1 MEAKGP
7 HGGGL
12 LTGRPTRSGARPR
25 WLVAV
30 GLVGLVV
37 GAVDPLEGSVVV
49 LVGSGCVAFG
59 THLEGSRH
67 RKTAAWGFVLVLAGF
82 SVMLTVT
89 AIGGVGGST
98 GRSPWWATLVTPFA
112 VGWVLGL
119 VAGVRA
125 HVDAYRAGPRS

>member
-1 MEAKGP
+1 
-7 HGGGL
+7 
-12 LTGRPTRSGARPR
+12 
-25 WLVAV
+25 V

-37 GAVDPLEGSVVV
+37 GAIDPLEGSVVI
-49 LVGSGCVAFG
+49 LIGSAMVAFG
-59 THLEGSRH
+59 THLDGSRY
-67 RKTAAWGFVLVLAGF
+67 RRVAAWGFALVLIGF

-89 AIGGVGGST
+89 AVGGVGGST

-125 HVDAYRAGPRS
+125 HLDHHRDRAHG